1 MVVSISTV
9 YSFDMPKYV
18 YVQLHA
24 TQGASAPAPLKIRAD
39 KFVKNENT
47 NQMVL
52 MLGAETVGEIHTN
65 SVAGWWIQDES
76 GRDL

>member
-1 MVVSISTV
+1 MTVSVSTV
-9 YSFDMPKYV
+9 YALDMPKYV

-24 TQGASAPAPLKIRAD
+24 TQGGPAPALLKIRAD
-39 KFVKNENT
+39 KFVKNDNT